1 LAHVPITQLEERTM
15 SGDTRFT
22 PVDPDNTTA
31 VNTAVFKT
39 IRDEFSMVPNSFRV
53 MANSE
58 ALLGGYWGLDHALAQ
73 GVLPHATR
81 NEIALA
87 VSELNRCPYCLSAF
101 TAVGQAIGISAHEI
115 EQCRLAHSDDPKV
128 DAALQFAKAIV
139 KDRGAVSDQDF
150 ARVRAAGYSDTEIME
165 IVANVALITAANYI
179 NLVAQ
184 TEVDFP
190 LVRPGE
196 AASS

>member
-1 LAHVPITQLEERTM
+1 MGRDE
-15 SGDTRFT
+15 RFT
-22 PVDPDNTTA
+22 AVDPAKTTPGNTE
-31 VNTAVFKT
+31 VFRA
-39 IRDEFSMVPNSFRV
+39 IQDAFGRVPNSFRV

-58 ALLGGYWGLDHALAQ
+58 PFLAGYWGLDHTLAQ

-87 VSELNRCPYCLSAF
+87 VSEINRCPYCLSAF
-101 TAVGQAIGISAHEI
+101 TAVGEAIGISADEMA
-115 EQCRLAHSDDPKV
+115 QCRLAHSDDPKI
-128 DAALQFAKAIV
+128 DAALKFAKAIV
-139 KDRGAVSDQDF
+139 TERGAVSDQDF
-150 ARVRAAGYSDTEIME
+150 VRVREAGYSDEEIME

-190 LVRPGE
+190 LVKPGK
-196 AASS
+196 AA

>member
-1 LAHVPITQLEERTM
+1 M
-15 SGDTRFT
+15 GGDKRFT
-22 PVDPDNTTA
+22 AVDPDKTTA
-31 VNTAVFKT
+31 GNTEVFRA
-39 IRDEFSMVPNSFRV
+39 IQDAFGRIPNSFRV

-58 ALLGGYWGLDHALAQ
+58 PFLAGYWGLDHALEQ
-73 GVLPHATR
+73 GILPHITR

-87 VSELNRCPYCLSAF
+87 VSEINRCPYCLSAF

-115 EQCRLAHSDDPKV
+115 EQCRLAHSDDPKI
-128 DAALQFAKAIV
+128 DAALKFAKAIV
-139 KDRGAVSDQDF
+139 KERGAVSDQDF
-150 ARVRAAGYSDTEIME
+150 ARVRAAGYSDPEIME

-190 LVRPGE
+190 LVKPGK
-196 AASS
+196 AASN

>member
-1 LAHVPITQLEERTM
+1 M

-31 VNTAVFKT
+31 GNTEVFKA
-39 IRDEFSMVPNSFRV
+39 IQAAFGMVPNSFRV

-58 ALLGGYWGLDHALAQ
+58 ALLAGYWGLDHALEQ
-73 GVLPHATR
+73 GMLPHATR

-87 VSELNRCPYCLSAF
+87 VSEINRCPYCLSAF
-101 TAVGQAIGISAHEI
+101 TAVGKAIGISDHEI
-115 EQCRLAHSDDPKV
+115 GQCRLAHSDDPKI
-128 DAALQFAKAIV
+128 DAALKFAKAIV
-139 KDRGAVSDQDF
+139 KERGDVSHQDF